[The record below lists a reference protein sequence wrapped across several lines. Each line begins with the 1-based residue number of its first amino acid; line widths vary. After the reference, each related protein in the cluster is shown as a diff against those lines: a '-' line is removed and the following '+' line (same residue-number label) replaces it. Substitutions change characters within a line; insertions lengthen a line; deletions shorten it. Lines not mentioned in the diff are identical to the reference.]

1 LILKPSGTYRFKI
14 TGERDYG
21 EIVLTINKEFH
32 LEDARFDLK
41 AMKYFNDY
49 LPNKMY
55 DTFVRVTRG
64 VIRKKFAGED
74 VTIEDLINDLSKAFA
89 DYFLSFFYL
98 TKMWPKAV
106 VLEDL
111 RILKENVDIFTKR
124 VLLKRINEKFEG
136 LLRAIKK
143 VKILED

>member
-1 LILKPSGTYRFKI
+1 MILKPSGTYRFKI

-64 VIRKKFAGED
+64 VIQKKFAGED
-74 VTIEDLINDLSKAFA
+74 VTIEDLINDLSKALA

-98 TKMWPKAV
+98 TKMWPKAI